1 MTMKHIAVGLTA
13 IGIFSLVAAGRAKA
27 EMLSLD
33 CYYSGRI
40 ATNVW
45 VDTGKSTVTVA
56 ERENTPRTY
65 PAQITVAS
73 ISWKWVSGGGQNIMS
88 YYIDRTSGAFTA
100 SSNFGAGMGPE
111 QCVKGT
117 TPLPATKF

>member
-1 MTMKHIAVGLTA
+1 MTMNHLAAGLTA
-13 IGIFSLVAAGRAKA
+13 IALFSLGASGPANA

-45 VDTGKSTVTVA
+45 VDTGKSAVTMA
-56 ERENTPRTY
+56 ETENPPRTY
-65 PAQITVAS
+65 PAQITITS
-73 ISWKWVSGGGQNIMS
+73 INWSAVSGNGENKIS
-88 YYIDRTSGAFTA
+88 YSIDRTTGVFTA
-100 SSNFGAGMGPE
+100 FANFGLTIAPE